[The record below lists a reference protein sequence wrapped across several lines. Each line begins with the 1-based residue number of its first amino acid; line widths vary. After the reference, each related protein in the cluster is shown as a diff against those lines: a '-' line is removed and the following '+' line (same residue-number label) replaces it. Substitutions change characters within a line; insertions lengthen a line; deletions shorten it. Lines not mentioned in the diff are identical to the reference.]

1 MLLHTGKMEAPNM
14 NKTEF
19 AKRLSEI
26 MEENNR
32 TARDVSLNIGQ
43 NSGYINSI
51 LNEKAY
57 PSMDVF
63 FKICDELKIT
73 PVDFFDTKTRY
84 PEMMNRIVPYYNL
97 LNKEQA
103 ETVEKL
109 IKAIAENNK

>member
-1 MLLHTGKMEAPNM
+1 MTKA
-14 NKTEF
+14 EF

-57 PSMDVF
+57 PSMDAF
-63 FKICDELKIT
+63 FKICEELGIT
-73 PVDFFDTKTRY
+73 PMGFFDTENRY
-84 PEMMNRIVPYYNL
+84 PEMMNRVAPYFRK
-97 LNKEQA
+97 LNKKEFEA
-103 ETVEKL
+103 VELFLETIVEK
-109 IKAIAENNK
+109 KK

>member
-1 MLLHTGKMEAPNM
+1 M

-19 AKRLSEI
+19 AKRLSEV
-26 MEENNR
+26 MAENNR

-63 FKICDELKIT
+63 FKICDELNIT
-73 PVDFFDTKTRY
+73 PVDFFDTETRY
-84 PEMMNRIVPYYNL
+84 PEMMNRVAPYFKKM
-97 LNKEQA
+97 NKDEF

-109 IKAIAENNK
+109 LAAIAEKHQ

>member
-1 MLLHTGKMEAPNM
+1 MEAPNM

-63 FKICDELKIT
+63 FKICEELSIT

-84 PEMMNRIVPYYNL
+84 PEMMNRIIPYL
-97 LNKEQA
+97 Q
-103 ETVEKL
+103 KL
-109 IKAIAENNK
+109 DHQQLDTITKVTIAIVENNK

>member
-1 MLLHTGKMEAPNM
+1 M

-19 AKRLSEI
+19 AKRLSEV
-26 MEENNR
+26 MDENNR

-63 FKICDELKIT
+63 FKICDGLKIT
-73 PVDFFDTKTRY
+73 PVDFFDTENKY
-84 PEMMNRIVPYYNL
+84 PEMMNRIIPYL
-97 LNKEQA
+97 KDLNYEQFD
-103 ETVEKL
+103 TIEK
-109 IKAIAENNK
+109 IVKAIVENNK

>member
-1 MLLHTGKMEAPNM
+1 MTKA
-14 NKTEF
+14 EF

-63 FKICDELKIT
+63 FKICEELNIT
-73 PVDFFDTKTRY
+73 PMDFFDTENRY
-84 PEMMNRIVPYYNL
+84 PEMMNRVAPYFKKM
-97 LNKEQA
+97 NKEEF
-103 ETVEKL
+103 ETVENL
-109 IKAIAENNK
+109 LSAIVKKHQ

>member
-1 MLLHTGKMEAPNM
+1 MLLHTVKMEAPNM

-43 NSGYINSI
+43 NSGYI
-51 LNEKAY
+51 
-57 PSMDVF
+57 
-63 FKICDELKIT
+63 IT
-73 PVDFFDTKTRY
+73 PVDFFDTETRY

-109 IKAIAENNK
+109 IKAIAENSK

>member
-1 MLLHTGKMEAPNM
+1 MEAQNM

-63 FKICDELKIT
+63 FKICEELSIT
-73 PVDFFDTKTRY
+73 PVDFFDTENKY
-84 PEMMNRIVPYYNL
+84 PEMMNRIIPYL
-97 LNKEQA
+97 KELNYEQFD
-103 ETVEKL
+103 TIEK
-109 IKAIAENNK
+109 IVKAIVENNK

>member
-1 MLLHTGKMEAPNM
+1 MDK
-14 NKTEF
+14 KEF
-19 AKRLSEI
+19 AKRLSEV

-43 NSGYINSI
+43 NSGYVNSI

-73 PVDFFDTKTRY
+73 PVDFFDTETRY
-84 PEMMNRIVPYYNL
+84 PGMMNRILPYL
-97 LNKEQA
+97 KELDYDQFDII
-103 ETVEKL
+103 TKIV
-109 IKAIAENNK
+109 IAIVENNK

>member
-1 MLLHTGKMEAPNM
+1 M

-19 AKRLSEI
+19 ANRLSEV
-26 MEENNR
+26 MAENKR

-73 PVDFFDTKTRY
+73 PVDFFDTETRY
-84 PEMMNRIVPYYNL
+84 PEMMNRIVPYL
-97 LNKEQA
+97 KELNQDQLD
-103 ETVEKL
+103 TIEKL
-109 IKAIAENNK
+109 LKSIAENNK

>member
-1 MLLHTGKMEAPNM
+1 M

-19 AKRLSEI
+19 ANRLSEV
-26 MEENNR
+26 MAENKR

-73 PVDFFDTKTRY
+73 PVDFFDTETRY
-84 PEMMNRIVPYYNL
+84 PEMMNRIIPYL
-97 LNKEQA
+97 KELKQDQL
-103 ETVEKL
+103 ENITMIVE
-109 IKAIAENNK
+109 AICKNNK

>member
-1 MLLHTGKMEAPNM
+1 MDK
-14 NKTEF
+14 KEF
-19 AKRLSEI
+19 AKRLSEV

-73 PVDFFDTKTRY
+73 PVDFFDTETRY
-84 PEMMNRIVPYYNL
+84 PGMMTRVAPYFNEL
-97 LNKEQA
+97 KPDQA
-103 ETVEKL
+103 ETIEKL
-109 IKAIAENNK
+109 LKAIVENNK

>member
-1 MLLHTGKMEAPNM
+1 M

-63 FKICDELKIT
+63 FKICEELNIT
-73 PVDFFDTKTRY
+73 PMDFFDTENRY
-84 PEMMNRIVPYYNL
+84 PEMMNRVAPYFKKM
-97 LNKEQA
+97 NKEEF
-103 ETVEKL
+103 ETVENL
-109 IKAIAENNK
+109 LSAIVKKHQ

>member
-1 MLLHTGKMEAPNM
+1 M
-14 NKTEF
+14 N
-19 AKRLSEI
+19 
-26 MEENNR
+26 ENNR

-63 FKICDELKIT
+63 FKICDELGIT
-73 PVDFFDTKTRY
+73 PVDFFDTETRY
-84 PEMMNRIVPYYNL
+84 PEMMNRMIPFFKE
-97 LNKEQA
+97 LNKEQT
-103 ETVEKL
+103 ETIEKL